1 MRYGMLMA
9 LSLFTLL
16 LAPEV
21 RAGELVVIEAT
32 GTSLKA
38 GQTIDDSKRLVLKEG
53 EQVSLVGE
61 DGNVRKLR
69 GPYDG
74 APGAASEGGV
84 EVSKA
89 LSALVSGQR
98 SEYGVIRS
106 KVDTVDLPTPWVVD
120 VTHSGKV
127 CMRSGERLVFWRP
140 DSVRD
145 AKLTIMPVDR
155 SWRASA
161 EWPRGAAQLEAP
173 SSFPLKERRTYLFTI
188 GGRTSALTL
197 LAVPDT
203 LVNDR
208 MRAAWMLEMNCI
220 AQTKALLSAMR

>member
-1 MRYGMLMA
+1 MLMA
-9 LSLFTLL
+9 LALSTLL
-16 LAPEV
+16 LVPEA

-38 GQTIDDSKRLVLKEG
+38 GQTIDDGERLVLKEG

-69 GPYDG
+69 GPYDR
-74 APGAASEGGV
+74 APGSASEGGV

-106 KVDTVDLPTPWVVD
+106 KVDAVNLPTPWVVD

-127 CMRSGERLVFWRP
+127 CMRAGERLVFWRP
-140 DSVRD
+140 DSARD
-145 AKLTIMPVDR
+145 AMLIIMPVDR

-161 EWPRGAAQLEAP
+161 PWPKGAVQLEAP
-173 SSFPLKERRTYLFTI
+173 SNFPLRERRTYLFTI

>member
-1 MRYGMLMA
+1 MLMA
-9 LSLFTLL
+9 LSVCTLL

-32 GTSLKA
+32 GTALKP
-38 GQTIDDSKRLVLKEG
+38 GQTIDDSARLVLKEG

-69 GPYDG
+69 GPYDR
-74 APGAASEGGV
+74 APGSASEDGV

-89 LSALVSGQR
+89 LAALVSGQR

-106 KVDTVDLPTPWVVD
+106 KVDNVDLPTPWVVD

-127 CMRSGERLVFWRP
+127 CMRAGERLVFWRP
-140 DSVRD
+140 DSARD
-145 AKLTIMPVDR
+145 VTLTIMPVDR
-155 SWRASA
+155 SWRATTDWA
-161 EWPRGAAQLEAP
+161 KGTAQLEAP
-173 SSFPLKERRTYLFTI
+173 SNFPLKERRTYLFTI

-197 LAVPDT
+197 LAVPDA
-203 LVNDR
+203 LANDR